1 MLKLNPGTNFPI
13 VRKLGD
19 PSDSSTNYVQ
29 AVVRNATTGA
39 TLATINLTDA
49 GNRRFTGFFAVGS
62 VEDWFFD
69 VTTTVYTDSGYS
81 SISTVYAEENET
93 YHVLTSLS
101 PQLQNVAL
109 QGMGLDINYNKIKQM
124 IDESLEARNWLKIDD
139 FIKAVDTSSEEI
151 KAILTPILPA
161 IKAIVIPKVVI
172 PEQKE
177 VDFSPLME
185 KIETL
190 KSTLGIIS
198 DKKIETDSIETML
211 NKLISDISSYISNHS
226 IDMDKKIYDIS
237 KKIESMIS
245 ENNISKEEK
254 LSKIKSAIAEI
265 GDFEI
270 PQTKKVDFKRAHN
283 LIGKK

>member
-19 PSDSSTNYVQ
+19 PSDEGTNYVR
-29 AVVRNATTGA
+29 AVVRNSTTGV

-49 GNRRFTGFFAVGS
+49 GSRRFTGFFPVGS

-69 VTTTVYTDSGYS
+69 VTTSVYTDSGYTT
-81 SISTVYAEENET
+81 ISTVYAEENET
-93 YHVLTSLS
+93 YHVQTTLS

-109 QGMGLDINYNKIKQM
+109 QGMGVDINYKKIKQM
-124 IDESLEARNWLKIDD
+124 IDESLKAQNWLKIED
-139 FIKAVDTSSEEI
+139 FIRAVETSSNEV

-161 IKAIVIPKVVI
+161 IKAIVIPEIFI

-177 VDFSPLME
+177 VDFGPLIE

-190 KSTLGIIS
+190 KSELSVIS
-198 DKKIETDSIETML
+198 DKKIETDSIETIL
-211 NKLISDISSYISNHS
+211 NNLILEVKSYISNHS
-226 IDMDKKIYDIS
+226 IEMSKNMESIS
-237 KKIESMIS
+237 EKIESIIT

-265 GDFEI
+265 GEFDI
-270 PQTKKVDFKRAHN
+270 PEKKKVDFKRAHL